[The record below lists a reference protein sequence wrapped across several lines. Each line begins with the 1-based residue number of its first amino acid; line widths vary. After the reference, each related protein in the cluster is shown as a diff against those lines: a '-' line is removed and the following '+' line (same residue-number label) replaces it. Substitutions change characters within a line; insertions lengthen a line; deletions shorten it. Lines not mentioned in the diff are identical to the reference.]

1 MASPTGCAL
10 EKDQQQLD
18 ELVTLQRKLLQAA
31 ALVVKP
37 GGTLVYSTCSLESE
51 ENEEQARWFVQQHDG
66 WNVESSAVEEP
77 LRVLRTD
84 EGFLQTWPT
93 CTAATA
99 CLPLSFDVQS
109 DS

>member
-1 MASPTGCAL
+1 
-10 EKDQQQLD
+10 
-18 ELVTLQRKLLQAA
+18 LQRKLLQAA

-84 EGFLQTWPT
+84 EGFLQTWPHQHG
-93 CTAATA
+93 CDGMFA
-99 CLPLSFDVQS
+99 FQIRRGER
-109 DS
+109 